1 MLQSK
6 LKKYLVKK
14 GLDVHFW
21 YGYIYFLTLLQSAV
35 EKQIEKEFTMST
47 FDMDLDIFSRLT
59 AQDVREIVESVAAE
73 MLGGLQ
79 VFLIIRHIY

>member
-1 MLQSK
+1 
-6 LKKYLVKK
+6 
-14 GLDVHFW
+14 
-21 YGYIYFLTLLQSAV
+21 
-35 EKQIEKEFTMST
+35 MST